1 MRQCGFYILL
11 KALQRVSFF
20 WVKLYLYGMNILYNQ
35 SHLQRNVFLGVGYV
49 ALGTYTFFSDGSP
62 FLAGLSG
69 IGVLYIG
76 QYFYIKNRVW
86 LELHPD
92 TITYHGFFK
101 KKIIPHEDIQSLTYF
116 AGDYTIK
123 AKHTTVVI
131 DKNRIDNTAQQEIKT
146 YFDALQLRLKP

>member
-1 MRQCGFYILL
+1 
-11 KALQRVSFF
+11 
-20 WVKLYLYGMNILYNQ
+20 MNILYNQ
-35 SHLQRNVFLGVGYV
+35 SHLQRNLFLGVGYV
-49 ALGTYTFFSDGSP
+49 ALGAYTFFSDGSP

-116 AGDYTIK
+116 AGDYTLK
-123 AKHTTVVI
+123 AKHMTVVI
-131 DKNRIDNTAQQEIKT
+131 DKNRVEPSQLEALKN
-146 YFDALQLRLKP
+146 YFETINPSV